1 MTIITG
7 NLSDAGNNPITGILQ
22 INLPQPLVVS
32 PPFGLGTTTKT
43 TLLPIVASV
52 PITNGKFSVN
62 LPASDTAEQ
71 SYIFSV
77 FATASQDGYYE
88 DDGTFYCY
96 NTDLPW
102 HIYTDSLYYTGVVHT
117 STSLHL
123 SKITATIQTKI
134 GDSIYAIVPT
144 AIAAVDFADL
154 ERTGFFNDRTPQT
167 AQQVANILKRDSAF
181 LQTII
186 DVSIPRGQYD
196 PTTTYQ
202 KGNVVS
208 SGGQYF
214 VLKANSAL
222 NVAPTAS
229 LSTPTW
235 GYVVSALDLTSAS
248 IAGVAA
254 GGDLTGNFPA
264 PVLAPITSLTAGTY
278 SSPTS
283 LTVDHK
289 GRVISVINAPQGSD
303 NSVLPWVDLNLL
315 TGWANVGGGNATAQY
330 RKHKNG
336 LVEIKGTVFK
346 SSSATSGEV
355 ITTLPPSCSPLQT
368 RSIPSVASANTF
380 GNFAVQPSGAIAY
393 ISGNPATSFSIETR
407 HVGEVKTSLSFGDS
421 ITFGYGV
428 DPSVRWSKLVAN
440 ALGAVEDDQG
450 ISGTLLQDAQ
460 NTPYGNSGY
469 TRYQSAIIN
478 RYPDYLF
485 ILYGINDL
493 RFNDASASVSVFQSE
508 LSTIVS
514 AAIASGVKPGNI
526 TIGNPPYVNSA
537 AYTAGVPFN
546 AGSLAKQQQYSA
558 ATNAVAHSLGT
569 KWADIYGA
577 MQTHG
582 GDSLVFDTLH
592 PNATGHQ
599 IIANAFLA
607 ATFV

>member
-7 NLSDAGNNPITGILQ
+7 NLNDAGNNPITGILQ
-22 INLPQPLVVS
+22 INLPQPLIVS
-32 PPFGLGTTTKT
+32 PPFGVGTTKT

-52 PITNGKFSVN
+52 PITNGKFSAS
-62 LPASDTAEQ
+62 LPASDAAEQ
-71 SYIFSV
+71 SYIFLV
-77 FATASQDGYYE
+77 FTTASQDAYYE

-102 HIYTDSLYYTGVVHT
+102 HIYTDTLTYTGIVHT
-117 STSLHL
+117 ATSLHL
-123 SKITATIQTKI
+123 SKITAKTQTQV
-134 GDSIYAIVPT
+134 GDAIYAIVPS
-144 AIAAVDFADL
+144 AIASVDFADL

-214 VLKANSAL
+214 VLKANSSI

-229 LSTPTW
+229 ASTPTW

-254 GGDLTGNFPA
+254 GGDLAGNYPA
-264 PVLAPITSLTAGTY
+264 PVLAPIASLTAGTY
-278 SSPTS
+278 SSLTS
-283 LTVDHK
+283 LTVNQK
-289 GRVISVINAPQGSD
+289 GQVISVISAPQASD
-303 NSVLPWVDLNLL
+303 NSVLPWVDLNLSS
-315 TGWANVGGGNATAQY
+315 GWANVGGGNATAQY
-330 RKHKNG
+330 RKHKSG
-336 LVEIKGTVFK
+336 LVEVKGTVYK
-346 SSSATSGEV
+346 TSAVTSGEA
-355 ITTLPPSCSPLQT
+355 ISILPPSCSPLQI
-368 RSIPSVASANTF
+368 RSIPGVGSSNTF
-380 GNFAVQPSGAIAY
+380 ANFAIQPSGAIAY
-393 ISGNPATSFSIETR
+393 IGGNPAASFSIETR

-421 ITFGYGV
+421 ITVGYGV
-428 DPSVRWSKLVAN
+428 DPSLRWSKLVAN

-450 ISGTLLQDAQ
+450 ISGTLLQDAA

-469 TRYQSAIIN
+469 LRYQSAILN
-478 RYPDYLF
+478 HYPDYLF

-493 RFNDASASVSVFQSE
+493 RFNDASASVTVFQSE

-514 AAIASGVKPGNI
+514 AAITSGVKPGNI

-537 AYTAGVPFN
+537 AYSAGSPFN

-558 ATNAVAHSLGT
+558 ATSSVAHSLGT
-569 KWADIYGA
+569 KWADVYTA
-577 MQTHG
+577 MQLGG

-592 PNATGHQ
+592 PNAAGHQ
-599 IIANAFLA
+599 IIANALLA